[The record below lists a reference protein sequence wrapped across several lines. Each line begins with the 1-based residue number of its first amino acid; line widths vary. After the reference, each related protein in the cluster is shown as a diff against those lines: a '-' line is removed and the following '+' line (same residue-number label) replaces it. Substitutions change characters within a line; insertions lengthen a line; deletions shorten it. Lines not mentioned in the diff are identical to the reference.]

1 MELKKIIL
9 CFFRQL
15 FFEKECDFK
24 DGLSCS
30 HLKNNKCNIFNSYS
44 ELPPDKKTEVT
55 IEFFKIKWGKW
66 TIRTVIFGLGI
77 IFIVSIVKAIFN
89 PDIDSE
95 KMVLFDALQI
105 WVSFILGIIASLFSI
120 ISMYLSFYNLEQ
132 QQQAEK
138 RTTDSFDN
146 LKEKIVSSINEEM
159 KKEIRNVHDSLE
171 KHLNQIE
178 ERFPQEYVPVEK
190 VISSNINKIA
200 EEDYGDENENAKTK

>member
-1 MELKKIIL
+1 
-9 CFFRQL
+9 
-15 FFEKECDFK
+15 
-24 DGLSCS
+24 
-30 HLKNNKCNIFNSYS
+30 
-44 ELPPDKKTEVT
+44 
-55 IEFFKIKWGKW
+55 
-66 TIRTVIFGLGI
+66 
-77 IFIVSIVKAIFN
+77 
-89 PDIDSE
+89 
-95 KMVLFDALQI
+95 
-105 WVSFILGIIASLFSI
+105 
-120 ISMYLSFYNLEQ
+120 LSFYNLEQ